1 MRKAALYVG
10 ADYEEKPG
18 METEVL
24 LVNTAEDFSEQTE
37 VREASDRELEA
48 RAIAARIKQL
58 VGAHPVF
65 DKKSGAYRPAKYSD
79 IVILTRSLKGWTDVF
94 TEVLNREGIPTF
106 TGSKE
111 GYFETR
117 EIRLLLD
124 YLRVLDN
131 PRQDLPLAAVLKS
144 MFAGLSS
151 EEFAKINARK
161 RKYLLSG
168 GAGLPA
174 DGGRQ
179 SDPRK
184 IRQVL

>member
-1 MRKAALYVG
+1 MKA
-10 ADYEEKPG
+10 
-18 METEVL
+18 EVL
-24 LVNTAEDFSEQTE
+24 LVNTAENFSEQTE

-131 PRQDLPLAAVLKS
+131 PRQDLPLAAVLNQCLQDCPVKS
-144 MFAGLSS
+144 LPRS
-151 EEFAKINARK
+151 NARK
-161 RKYLLSG
+161 RKYLFMRRCRITG
-168 GAGLPA
+168 GWGTTE
-174 DGGRQ
+174 Q
-179 SDPRK
+179 SK
-184 IRQVL
+184 KN

>member
-1 MRKAALYVG
+1 MRKLHCMWEQTTRRSREWRWRYCWSIRRRI
-10 ADYEEKPG
+10 
-18 METEVL
+18 
-24 LVNTAEDFSEQTE
+24 FSEQTE

-131 PRQDLPLAAVLKS
+131 TAA
-144 MFAGLSS
+144 GSS
-151 EEFAKINARK
+151 ACSCVKINVCRTV
-161 RKYLLSG
+161 
-168 GAGLPA
+168 
-174 DGGRQ
+174 Q
-179 SDPRK
+179 
-184 IRQVL
+184 

>member
-1 MRKAALYVG
+1 MTKELGEITYDEKAALYVG

-94 TEVLNREGIPTF
+94 TEVLNQEGIPTF

-117 EIRLLLD
+117 EIRTILD
-124 YLRVLDN
+124 YLRILDN
-131 PRQDLPLAAVLKS
+131 PRQDIPFAAVLT
-144 MFAGLSS
+144 
-151 EEFAKINARK
+151 
-161 RKYLLSG
+161 
-168 GAGLPA
+168 P
-174 DGGRQ
+174 
-179 SDPRK
+179 
-184 IRQVL
+184 VLES